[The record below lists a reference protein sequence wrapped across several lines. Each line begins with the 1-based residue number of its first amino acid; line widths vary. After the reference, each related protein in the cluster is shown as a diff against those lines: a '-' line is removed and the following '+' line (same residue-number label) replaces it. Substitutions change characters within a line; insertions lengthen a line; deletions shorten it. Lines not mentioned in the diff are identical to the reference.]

1 MWYIGCRKK
10 CEKRPRKPRTNNKNH
25 LNIKG
30 MNRTLQRIIFFMAV
44 LVLVLDIFGLYVP
57 AKFGT
62 CWLVIPDALENAFCA
77 DNFLREGKFG
87 FYLNGVLHPSRYL
100 PWFPLLFLAP
110 FQALTG
116 DVYGAVYG
124 SWAAAAG
131 LAAVMFLSC
140 RQTTVRSG
148 DAGARDLAVGGLA
161 GLLTFPVLLLSSF
174 FIALTGYAM
183 TEVPYLLFCV
193 WAMILWTRLAVR
205 PGVDMPSLMWSAVLI
220 ALGGSVRSSAYPML
234 LLPYILIFAREK
246 DWKRRFLLWFL
257 AALPTALVL
266 LASNIFNW
274 AVFGSPFRTGYHFW
288 CPVPYDFMTLTFHP
302 RYAAEYLPRLVREKG
317 FWLTMALLA
326 VCASWFRASRA
337 ARGEKLRSLPRW
349 TAWEASTAFALLQ
362 SAIIF
367 VLYIVYF
374 FYDKRMYL
382 PILVMV
388 LPPAASAA
396 AHLLRMIL
404 KKRRN
409 VCLLLAGAAIILQIA
424 TMHNLNDYHKAL
436 RGIPDDRAKLEYLSS
451 ILPGNAVL
459 LSKFNPAVADKFF
472 QHGTDRKIIPVNR
485 VHEYTDKIAAPQK
498 VKVCDPPPRNAFD
511 NLAPG
516 LLSQP
521 GCYLPFPYA
530 LSDDPAFFEEI
541 MKRNEHIPFY
551 FITGTNRL
559 VPAEI
564 RAVLKYA
571 EADIVGQRNGIIV
584 WQLRGKTPSGEETG
598 MEPEPGLDENGL
610 PD

>member
-1 MWYIGCRKK
+1 
-10 CEKRPRKPRTNNKNH
+10 
-25 LNIKG
+25 
-30 MNRTLQRIIFFMAV
+30 MNRKFQRTVFIIAA

-77 DNFLREGKFG
+77 DNFLREGKYG

-110 FQALTG
+110 FQALAG

-124 SWAAAAG
+124 SWLAAIG

-140 RQTTVRSG
+140 RQTAVRPG
-148 DAGARDLAVGGLA
+148 PAGARDLACGGLA

-183 TEVPYLLFCV
+183 TEIPYLLFCV
-193 WAMILWTRLAVR
+193 WAMILWTRLASR
-205 PGVDMPSLMWSAVLI
+205 PGADVLSLFWCGVLI
-220 ALGGSVRSSAYPML
+220 ALGGAVRSSAYPML
-234 LLPYILIFAREK
+234 ALPFLLVFTREK
-246 DWKRRFLLWFL
+246 SWKRRFLLWFL
-257 AALPTALVL
+257 AAFPTALVL

-274 AVFGSPFRTGYHFW
+274 VVFGSPFRTGYHFW
-288 CPVPYDFMTLTFHP
+288 CPVPYDFMPLTFNLS
-302 RYAAEYLPRLVREKG
+302 YAAEYLPRLVREKG
-317 FWLTMALLA
+317 FFLTMALLA
-326 VCASWFRASRA
+326 ICAAWFCVSRA
-337 ARGEKLRSLPRW
+337 ARKEKLLSLPKW
-349 TAWEASTAFALLQ
+349 TAWEASMAFALLQ

-396 AHLLRMIL
+396 AHLLRTIL
-404 KKRRN
+404 KKRRT
-409 VCLLLAGAAIILQIA
+409 VCWVLAGAAIILQVIV
-424 TMHNLNDYHKAL
+424 MHNLNDYHKAI
-436 RGIPDDRAKLEYLSS
+436 RSIPDDRAKLEYLGS

-459 LSKFNPAVADKFF
+459 LSMFNPAVADRFF
-472 QHGTDRKIIPVNR
+472 QHGTGRKIIPVNR
-485 VHEYTDKIAAPQK
+485 IHEYADKIAAPQK
-498 VKVCDPPPRNAFD
+498 VKACDPPPRDAVD

-530 LSDDPAFFEEI
+530 LSDDPAFFQELME
-541 MKRNEHIPFY
+541 KNEGVPFY
-551 FITGTNRL
+551 FITGTNRMA
-559 VPAEI
+559 PKEI
-564 RAVLKYA
+564 RAVLEYA
-571 EADIVGQRNGIIV
+571 DADIVTQKNGIIV
-584 WQLRGKTPSGEETG
+584 WKLRRKAAADDEDKTA
-598 MEPEPGLDENGL
+598 ENGQ
-610 PD
+610 D